1 MHPSDIELFTNP
13 TKGLKSNRLGSA
25 LRTLMSARG
34 YNGKTLAP
42 EIGISETSL
51 SKILKGHTQPRKQTF
66 KKLRKKLSETDTER
80 EYLTLTYEHPLAA
93 SLTLDGFPKDR
104 KKQVAHTRIRLEYAE
119 RARLVQLKQD
129 VRKILQASEIPFN
142 IDYIFGDCVADFQF
156 ELNFHDLDRELGI
169 EVPME
174 RRFVLICKSDPD
186 LKHDRELS
194 WFLQDS
200 LLADEVV
207 FIVPHKEG
215 SPHRF
220 APRAAR
226 GAGLHNEILTTK
238 GLPHYL
244 QELKEAAV

>member
-104 KKQVAHTRIRLEYAE
+104 KKQVAHTDTPRICGTRSLSAVKARCPKNPTGE
-119 RARLVQLKQD
+119 RN
-129 VRKILQASEIPFN
+129 PFN